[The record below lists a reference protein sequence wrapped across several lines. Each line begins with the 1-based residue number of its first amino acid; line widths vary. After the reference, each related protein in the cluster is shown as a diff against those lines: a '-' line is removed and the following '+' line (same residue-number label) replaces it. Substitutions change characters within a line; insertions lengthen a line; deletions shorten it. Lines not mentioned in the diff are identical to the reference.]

1 CRLLMPSDA
10 AYLLSVPFLLGS
22 SLPDPPPI
30 PPQAVEAPVVFG
42 CGQVQTGL
50 FLEGP
55 ASDGLLGLGMEK
67 ASLPSVV
74 ATSGLVASNSFSMC
88 FSRDGVGRIHF
99 GDAGSRDQDETP
111 FIVSTTKF
119 DMRRKRQSPVVEI
132 SSSDGTDD
140 SDFERPEKYRI
151 HHRKKFGRHQFSAP
165 SSDSD
170 EHVSSEEDSLDPV
183 LYHKYLKE
191 RKKLKMIEHELKRSL
206 RHKAKKPKASKSNR
220 DAFTRFS
227 VTTMSKLITNM
238 SSRYKKVISDSGF
251 GSLLEFDKCYVPK
264 KFVKWVASLV
274 DTKSGDII
282 YDGKVIP
289 LTKESVHCVLELPNG
304 DKPFPS
310 DTSIGKAIILSKF
323 DKHTIPPASFFEE
336 KLLSDHSMCD
346 DDVLTCFL
354 LVVMQSFLCCNS
366 SLVPSY
372 KYFGIFENVSKAK
385 EYDICGYVL
394 DWTLDSVRTYN
405 EECLETGTDHHTLGG
420 CWYFLAVLF
429 LDHVDFG
436 SHQPSDLLPRIS
448 VWKGSMIKNY
458 SDKYMSS
465 AGRYGL
471 RPLLSHSE
479 TCYSKTSQLI
489 QRRSSSLADS
499 AEFMEKLDIVSGCKL
514 PQSLKVSICELIE
527 RHSLNSSVSVNMN
540 LASLSSLPGDM
551 KLFFTKM
558 MAHCCK
564 VDKRT
569 EDLVLNLLKLV
580 SDAVSDDNE
589 LPDYGHIEVQQS
601 DSDKCNISSR
611 SGHVDKDI
619 HQSGDA
625 KGLQCSYSKKSFPND
640 PMRTSSQIPDVNV
653 KSELPLP
660 NLKSDLD
667 NQCAAQDGSVNVQE
681 ITEKMTNNV
690 CVHEKTSTPYKFV
703 VPPNGYPKS
712 FVENVIAKRKE
723 ALSIGANPSSV
734 SDAVPA
740 KKPFVDL
747 TNISNPSSCKA
758 NMNSSSNGSQHSQR
772 NAVAIDKMHVSAP
785 GPSSKRRVLRQ
796 FCSQLATA
804 DSDDET
810 PPSPQHTPFY
820 MYSIDDSQEKSR
832 EHTPS
837 LSKSMRT
844 FSNRISGGN
853 KQHSQPLKDKVSPEV
868 VITGERSLSDAV
880 RAMSKKSDAH
890 YDAQYNRSSSMKTPI
905 QASAAKA
912 SSQVP
917 SQQQASSEFKCRDS
931 SKGGKE
937 PHYGPRRVVFPPS
950 KFREDFVGVKKK
962 YHVTSSEIQN
972 YKAICSLASSSYQKE
987 FAVDISG
994 VRCTYWSL
1002 GESLKPGGVVMPYV
1016 VSAFC
1021 YHLFSKSGGH
1031 PDMSKK
1037 YYYFPSIGENVLC
1050 DPEVAKLEILERA
1063 LKLSKK
1069 ARPLQRSDI
1078 LFFPVFFENHW
1089 FVFAVDIIDKKW
1101 VFIDSLY
1108 KRDDPYQQYVR
1119 SKLIPN
1125 FQYHWYANGGVDMP
1139 FDQYTELY
1147 PDVPFLD
1154 PEHAFDAGIYVMLFL
1169 ELWHSPRTLLSQL
1182 FDSSDVPNI
1191 RIKIANTLWFLHHN
1205 VGKKYLVTD
1214 FKHEEDK

>member
-1 CRLLMPSDA
+1 MSVPRCRLLIPSDA

-67 ASLPSVV
+67 ASLPNVV
-74 ATSGLVASNSFSMC
+74 AASGLVASNSFSMC

-111 FIVSTTKF
+111 FIVSTRKF
-119 DMRRKRQSPVVEI
+119 DMRRKGQSPVVEI

-282 YDGKVIP
+282 YDGK
-289 LTKESVHCVLELPNG
+289 
-304 DKPFPS
+304 
-310 DTSIGKAIILSKF
+310 
-323 DKHTIPPASFFEE
+323 
-336 KLLSDHSMCD
+336 
-346 DDVLTCFL
+346 
-354 LVVMQSFLCCNS
+354 
-366 SLVPSY
+366 
-372 KYFGIFENVSKAK
+372 
-385 EYDICGYVL
+385 
-394 DWTLDSVRTYN
+394 
-405 EECLETGTDHHTLGG
+405 
-420 CWYFLAVLF
+420 VLF

-589 LPDYGHIEVQQS
+589 LPDDGHIEVQQS
-601 DSDKCNISSR
+601 DSDKCNISSG

-619 HQSGDA
+619 HQPGDA

-734 SDAVPA
+734 SNAVPA

-837 LSKSMRT
+837 LSKSMIT

-1037 YYYFPSIGENVLC
+1037 YYYFPSIGENLLC
-1050 DPEVAKLEILERA
+1050 DPEVAKLEVLERA

-1078 LFFPVFFENHW
+1078 
-1089 FVFAVDIIDKKW
+1089 
-1101 VFIDSLY
+1101 
-1108 KRDDPYQQYVR
+1108 
-1119 SKLIPN
+1119 IPN

-1139 FDQYTELY
+1139 FDEYTELY

-1191 RIKIANTLWFLHHN
+1191 RIKIANTLLFLHQN

-1214 FKHEEDK
+1214 FKHEFLLRLSLRTCCIKRFMRYLRHMKSNSSSSLFDSSLDPSWLFDATFAVLDDAVTSAGQRTALTRH

>member
-1 CRLLMPSDA
+1 QEKVLPCVRRPDNVSGQPFPAGFANEHLSVLNPRNTRIFGRRCLSRGCSVSSDSELCLLPLSYGRHLSAHNFQLPIFLAARLFISFPPLSSTSRRRRRSSGSLAIGRVRLFRCRLLMPSDA

-42 CGQVQTGL
+42 CGQ
-50 FLEGP
+50 
-55 ASDGLLGLGMEK
+55 
-67 ASLPSVV
+67 
-74 ATSGLVASNSFSMC
+74 
-88 FSRDGVGRIHF
+88 
-99 GDAGSRDQDETP
+99 
-111 FIVSTTKF
+111 
-119 DMRRKRQSPVVEI
+119 MRRKRQSPVVEI

-191 RKKLKMIEHELKRSL
+191 VRNKLKMIEHELKRSL

-690 CVHEKTSTPYKFV
+690 
-703 VPPNGYPKS
+703 
-712 FVENVIAKRKE
+712 VENVIAKRKE

-785 GPSSKRRVLRQ
+785 GPSSKRRVLGQ

-810 PPSPQHTPFY
+810 PPSPQH
-820 MYSIDDSQEKSR
+820 
-832 EHTPS
+832 
-837 LSKSMRT
+837 
-844 FSNRISGGN
+844 
-853 KQHSQPLKDKVSPEV
+853 VSPEV
-868 VITGERSLSDAV
+868 VITGERSLSDSV
-880 RAMSKKSDAH
+880 RAMSKRSDACIM
-890 YDAQYNRSSSMKTPI
+890 QQSMQLI
-905 QASAAKA
+905 
-912 SSQVP
+912 
-917 SQQQASSEFKCRDS
+917 F
-931 SKGGKE
+931 
-937 PHYGPRRVVFPPS
+937 
-950 KFREDFVGVKKK
+950 
-962 YHVTSSEIQN
+962 
-972 YKAICSLASSSYQKE
+972 LE
-987 FAVDISG
+987 FAG
-994 VRCTYWSL
+994 TFWSF
-1002 GESLKPGGVVMPYV
+1002 GESLKPGGAVMPYV
-1016 VSAFC
+1016 VSAYC

-1037 YYYFPSIGENVLC
+1037 YFYFPSVGENLLC
-1050 DPEVAKLEILERA
+1050 DPDSAKLEVIERA

-1069 ARPLQRSDI
+1069 SRPLQRSDI
-1078 LFFPVFFENHW
+1078 FHFNEFTL
-1089 FVFAVDIIDKKW
+1089 I
-1101 VFIDSLY
+1101 LY
-1108 KRDDPYQQYVR
+1108 CTI
-1119 SKLIPN
+1119 S
-1125 FQYHWYANGGVDMP
+1125 
-1139 FDQYTELY
+1139 T
-1147 PDVPFLD
+1147 
-1154 PEHAFDAGIYVMLFL
+1154 
-1169 ELWHSPRTLLSQL
+1169 
-1182 FDSSDVPNI
+1182 
-1191 RIKIANTLWFLHHN
+1191 
-1205 VGKKYLVTD
+1205 
-1214 FKHEEDK
+1214 